1 MKLQG
6 KAAIITGG
14 GRGIGEAIA
23 KAFAGEGAKVCVAAR
38 TGEQIERVADGIQ
51 AAGGAAAAVRCDVTQ
66 EDDVARMVAEAE
78 AALGP
83 IDILVNNAGA
93 AIFRPLEETA
103 LDDWNRLFAV
113 NATGVFLCSKAVM
126 SGMKQRRKGHIIVV
140 ASTAGRKGYKEQSAY
155 CAAKHAAMGLCKVL
169 ALELQPYNVRVS
181 TICPGGVNTELVRR
195 GRDDVDVSK
204 YMRPEEIAQA
214 AVFLACQEGIAQIDE
229 LCVRRVEATP
239 WQ

>member
-6 KAAIITGG
+6 KNTIVTGG
-14 GRGIGEAIA
+14 GRGIGAAIA
-23 KAFAGEGAKVCVAAR
+23 KAFASEGAKVCVTAR
-38 TGEQIERVADGIQ
+38 TREQIDSVAAEIH
-51 AAGGAAAAVRCDVTQ
+51 AAGGRAIAVPCDVTD
-66 EDDVARMVAEAE
+66 EDDVARMVQAAE

-83 IDILVNNAGA
+83 TDILVNNAGA
-93 AIFRPLEETA
+93 AVFRPIEDTG

-113 NATGVFLCSKAVM
+113 NATGLFLCSKAVM
-126 SGMKQRRKGHIIVV
+126 QGMKQRGRGHIIAVT
-140 ASTAGRKGYKEQSAY
+140 STAGRRGYKEQSAY

-169 ALELQPYNVRVS
+169 ALELQPYHVRVS
-181 TICPGGVNTELVRR
+181 TICPGGVDTELVRK

-204 YMRPEEIAQA
+204 YMRPEEIAA
-214 AVFLACQEGIAQIDE
+214 ATLFLAAQEGIAQIDE